1 MPKIDPMAQP
11 RILCISLSPIVRDA
25 RVLRQI
31 SVLREFGDV
40 TTVGYGPSTDGV
52 ASHIE
57 VPARLPSLPQTIGG
71 VALLAMRRWR
81 RAELSAP
88 AVAYA
93 LAALKDQRFDLVVA
107 NDARVLALAHTV
119 AGRAPVWADLHEW
132 APEERTHILSWR
144 LLVAPLMRHL
154 CATYL
159 PRSTATTT
167 VAESIAELYRRDF
180 GVTPVVMRNSSPYL
194 DLAPR
199 PVEPSHIR
207 LVHSG
212 AAVHGRSLE
221 TMIDAVIGLD
231 ARYSLDLYLVPGG
244 DAGRYLAKLTAR
256 AAGCE
261 RIRFRDPVAPAELP
275 RTLNAYDIGVFWIP
289 PTHTNARFTLPN
301 KLFDYVQARLAVAIG
316 PTVEMARVVTAH
328 RLGVVG
334 EGFTVDDC
342 VRALS
347 AFDVDAITAAKAA
360 SHAAAHELSF
370 ESDAR
375 VAKTII
381 ERLLSGAGV
390 HRTGSA

>member
-1 MPKIDPMAQP
+1 MIEP

-31 SVLREFGDV
+31 GVLREFGAV
-40 TTVGYGPSTDGV
+40 TTVGYGSKPDGV

-57 VPARLPSLPQTIGG
+57 VPARLPSLPQTVGG
-71 VALLAMRRWR
+71 VALLALRRWR
-81 RAELSAP
+81 RSELSAP
-88 AVAYA
+88 AIAHA
-93 LAALKDQRFDLVVA
+93 LAALKGRSFDLVVA

-119 AGRAPVWADLHEW
+119 AGQAPVWADLHEW
-132 APEERTHILSWR
+132 APEERTHVLSWR

-154 CATYL
+154 CAAYL
-159 PRSTATTT
+159 PRSAATTT
-167 VAESIAELYRRDF
+167 VAESIAELYTRDF

-199 PVEPSHIR
+199 PVDPAHIR

-221 TMIDAVIGLD
+221 TMIDAVMALD
-231 ARYSLDLYLVPGG
+231 ARYSLDLFLVPGG
-244 DAGRYLAKLTAR
+244 DAGRYLAKLTNR
-256 AAGCE
+256 AAGCD

-275 RTLNAYDIGVFWIP
+275 RVLNAYDIGVFWIP

-316 PTVEMARVVTAH
+316 PTVEMARVVTRH

-334 EGFTVDDC
+334 EGFTVEDC

-347 AFDVDAITAAKAA
+347 GLDADAITAAKEA

-375 VAKTII
+375 VARTIVA
-381 ERLLSGAGV
+381 RLLGAAGAS
-390 HRTGSA
+390 RTGSA